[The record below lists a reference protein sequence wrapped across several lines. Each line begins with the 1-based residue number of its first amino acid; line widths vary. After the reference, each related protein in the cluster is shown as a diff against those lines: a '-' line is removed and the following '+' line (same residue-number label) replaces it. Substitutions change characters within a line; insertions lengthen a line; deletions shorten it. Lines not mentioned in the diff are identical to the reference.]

1 MNFDM
6 INYLQ
11 TYYNMQPPNAEAAI
25 KIAATAGTAAVAAP
39 PMVPP
44 ARQISA

>member
-11 TYYNMQPPNAEAAI
+11 TYYNMQPPI
-25 KIAATAGTAAVAAP
+25 LKMQSKLAATAGTAAVAAP

-44 ARQISA
+44 ARIISA